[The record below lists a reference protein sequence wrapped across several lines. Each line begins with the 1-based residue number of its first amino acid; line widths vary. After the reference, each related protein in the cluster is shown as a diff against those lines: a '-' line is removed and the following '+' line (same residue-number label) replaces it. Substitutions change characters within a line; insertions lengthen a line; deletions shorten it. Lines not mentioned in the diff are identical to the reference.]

1 MSEQISDELKQKI
14 LNYLGGVDKVRN
26 RDVAR
31 ATGADKHL
39 VDKAI
44 SELAKADRIEYHSFG
59 GITFL
64 ALKGK

>member
-1 MSEQISDELKQKI
+1 MSEPISDELKQKI
-14 LNYLGGVDKVRN
+14 LKYLGGVDKARN

-31 ATGADKHL
+31 ATGVEKSL

-44 SELAKADRIEYHSFG
+44 SELAKDNQIEYRSFG